1 MNAAGTASRDTSA
14 PDPAAA
20 VGVIPDDPSTWDHKF
35 PPLPPR
41 KRLLPPALR
50 GKPIRAIQ
58 RVINQRRFSYPN
70 RNILA
75 ICQGK
80 SGSTWLMRMLL
91 EAPGYLPWYPDNIKQ
106 WTYHDLRRADFIPPP
121 AGYTV
126 TKVHTRPTPENIGV
140 VHDAG
145 HAYIVL
151 IRDPRDIAVS
161 WAFYRVLPK
170 ASKFWDG
177 MVGLSV
183 PQRLEFYIDNIL
195 DRTMDWAIDWR
206 RHLHP
211 QRGMMVQYE
220 DMLADTPGVMRR
232 VFAHLGLPSD
242 DAFVT
247 RSVEKHTFKA
257 ATGRDAGEARNDQFN
272 RKGIRGDWKNH
283 FTPELTERFRAL
295 AGSRMADLGYADW

>member
-1 MNAAGTASRDTSA
+1 MTTVETEHTSSPDIGGA
-14 PDPAAA
+14 PACPEIPIDPATE
-20 VGVIPDDPSTWDHKF
+20 DYKF
-35 PPLPPR
+35 PPLAPR

-50 GKPIRAIQ
+50 GKPLRMLQRAIYH
-58 RVINQRRFSYPN
+58 RTYHYPN

-91 EAPGYLPWYPDNIKQ
+91 EAPGYLQWYPENIKQ
-106 WTYHDLRRADFIPPP
+106 WTYHDLRREDFIPPP
-121 AGYTV
+121 MGYTI
-126 TKVHTRPTPENIGV
+126 TKVHTRPTPDNVAV
-140 VHDAG
+140 VNDTG
-145 HAYIVL
+145 HAYVIL

-183 PQRLEFYIDNIL
+183 PQRLEFYIRHVL
-195 DRTMDWAIDWR
+195 DRTLDWAIDWR
-206 RHLHP
+206 QLMHP
-211 QRGMMVQYE
+211 ERGLMVRYE
-220 DMLADTPGVMRR
+220 DMLEDTPGTMRSIL
-232 VFAHLGLPSD
+232 AHLSLPSD
-242 DAFVT
+242 DAFIART
-247 RSVEKHTFKA
+247 VEKHSFKA

-283 FTPELTERFRAL
+283 FTPELIEQFRL
-295 AGSRMADLGYADW
+295 KAGSRMDDLRYGDW